1 MNTSISH
8 YFIVTS
14 SYLGFTLSDG
24 ALRMLV
30 LFYFFKLGFSPLTL
44 ALLFLLYEFAGV
56 VANLGGGWL
65 TTRFGIRI
73 MLLVG
78 LSLQIIGL
86 SFLSLLDPSFDYILS
101 IIWVLAAQGISGLA
115 KDFTKTASKS
125 AIKSMEVDGR
135 QGLFYW
141 VSWFTG
147 SKNAM
152 KGIGFFLGGIL
163 LTKFGFQN
171 SLWVMAGSLGL
182 VLLLV
187 SFLLPKN
194 LGTSRPSGRIKEL
207 FSKSPEVNK
216 IALARIFLF
225 GGRDI
230 WFVVAIPI
238 FLYTNGWDF
247 WEVGGFLAGWTVFYG
262 LVQAIAP
269 NIIYVTN
276 NGKETVSSTSILV
289 WSISLALVSL
299 FLLGIMSAK
308 TDLLLLL
315 SGLILFG
322 FVFAINSSLHSFLI
336 VAYAGSKKA
345 AEDIGFYYAA
355 NAAGRLFGTFLSGLL
370 FQQGGVLACLAGTT
384 LFLIATSFVVW
395 RLPELKT

>member
-86 SFLSLLDPSFDYILS
+86 IFLSLLDPSFDYILS

-115 KDFTKTASKS
+115 KDVTKTASKS

-276 NGKETVSSTSILV
+276 NGKKTVSSTSILV

>member
-86 SFLSLLDPSFDYILS
+86 IFLSLLDPSFDYFLS

-125 AIKSMEVDGR
+125 AIKNMEVDGR

-276 NGKETVSSTSILV
+276 DGKKTVSSTSILV
-289 WSISLALVSL
+289 WSISLALVAL
-299 FLLGIMSAK
+299 ILLGIMSAK

-355 NAAGRLFGTFLSGLL
+355 NAAGRLFGTILSGLL

>member
-8 YFIVTS
+8 YLIVTS

-30 LFYFFKLGFSPLTL
+30 LFYFFKLGFSPLML

-56 VANLGGGWL
+56 IANLGGGWL

-86 SFLSLLDPSFDYILS
+86 IFLSLLDPSFDYILS

-125 AIKSMEVDGR
+125 AIKSMEVDER

-262 LVQAIAP
+262 IVQAIAP
-269 NIIYVTN
+269 NIIHLTN
-276 NGKETVSSTSILV
+276 NGKTVSSKSILV
-289 WSISLALVSL
+289 WSISLALVPL
-299 FLLGIMSAK
+299 CLLGIMLAK

-315 SGLILFG
+315 SGLVLFG

-370 FQQGGVLACLAGTT
+370 FQLGGVLACLAGTT

>member
-86 SFLSLLDPSFDYILS
+86 IFLSLLDPSFDYILS

-276 NGKETVSSTSILV
+276 NGKKTVSSTSILV

>member
-8 YFIVTS
+8 YLIVTS

-86 SFLSLLDPSFDYILS
+86 IFLSLLDPSFDYILS

-269 NIIYVTN
+269 NIMHLTN
-276 NGKETVSSTSILV
+276 NGKTVSSTSILV

>member
-8 YFIVTS
+8 YLIVTS

-56 VANLGGGWL
+56 IANLGGGWL

-86 SFLSLLDPSFDYILS
+86 IFLSLLDPSFDYILS

-276 NGKETVSSTSILV
+276 DGKKTVSSTSILV
-289 WSISLALVSL
+289 WSISLALVAL
-299 FLLGIMSAK
+299 ILLGIMSAK

-395 RLPELKT
+395 RLPEL

>member
-8 YFIVTS
+8 YLIVTL

-86 SFLSLLDPSFDYILS
+86 IFLSLLDPSFDYILS

-276 NGKETVSSTSILV
+276 NGKKTVSSTSILV

-370 FQQGGVLACLAGTT
+370 FQLGGVLACLAGTT

>member
-8 YFIVTS
+8 YLIVTL

-30 LFYFFKLGFSPLTL
+30 LFYFFKLGFSPLML

-56 VANLGGGWL
+56 IANLGGGWL

-86 SFLSLLDPSFDYILS
+86 IFLSLLDPSFDYILS

-135 QGLFYW
+135 QVLFYW

-276 NGKETVSSTSILV
+276 NGKKTVSSTSILV

-299 FLLGIMSAK
+299 FLLCIMSAK

-370 FQQGGVLACLAGTT
+370 FQLGGVLACLAGTT

>member
-8 YFIVTS
+8 YLIVTS

-86 SFLSLLDPSFDYILS
+86 IFLSLLDPSFDYILS

-141 VSWFTG
+141 VAWFTG

-276 NGKETVSSTSILV
+276 NGKKTVSSTSILV

-370 FQQGGVLACLAGTT
+370 FQLGGVLACLAGTT

>member
-86 SFLSLLDPSFDYILS
+86 IFLSLLDPSFDYILS

-147 SKNAM
+147 SKNAI

-225 GGRDI
+225 GGRDV

-276 NGKETVSSTSILV
+276 NGKKTVSSTSILV

-395 RLPELKT
+395 RLPEL

>member
-86 SFLSLLDPSFDYILS
+86 IFLSLLDPSFDYILS

-269 NIIYVTN
+269 NIIHLTN
-276 NGKETVSSTSILV
+276 NGKTVSSTSILV

-370 FQQGGVLACLAGTT
+370 FQLGGMLACLAGTT

>member
-1 MNTSISH
+1 MNTSISQ

-14 SYLGFTLSDG
+14 SYLGFTLTDG

-30 LFYFFKLGFSPLTL
+30 LFHFFKLGYSPLTL

-56 VANLGGGWL
+56 IANFGGGWL

-73 MLLVG
+73 MLSVG

-86 SFLSLLDPSFDYILS
+86 IFLSLLDPSFDYILS

-115 KDFTKTASKS
+115 KDVTKTASKS
-125 AIKSMEVDGR
+125 AIKGMEVDGR

-269 NIIYVTN
+269 NIIHLTN
-276 NGKETVSSTSILV
+276 NGKTVSSTSILV

>member
-8 YFIVTS
+8 YLIVTS

-30 LFYFFKLGFSPLTL
+30 LFYFFKLGFSPLML

-56 VANLGGGWL
+56 IANLGGGWL

-86 SFLSLLDPSFDYILS
+86 IFLSLLDPSFDYILS

-187 SFLLPKN
+187 SFTLPKN

-230 WFVVAIPI
+230 WFVVAIPV

-269 NIIYVTN
+269 NIIHLTN
-276 NGKETVSSTSILV
+276 NGKTVSSKSILV
-289 WSISLALVSL
+289 WSISLALVPL
-299 FLLGIMSAK
+299 CLLGIMLTK

-370 FQQGGVLACLAGTT
+370 FQLGGVLACLAGTT

>member
-8 YFIVTS
+8 YLIVTS

-30 LFYFFKLGFSPLTL
+30 LFYFFKLGFSPLML

-56 VANLGGGWL
+56 IANLGGGWL

-86 SFLSLLDPSFDYILS
+86 IFLSLLDPSFDYILS

-269 NIIYVTN
+269 NIINATN
-276 NGKETVSSTSILV
+276 KEKTVSSTSVLV

-370 FQQGGVLACLAGTT
+370 FQLGGVLACLAGTT

>member
-8 YFIVTS
+8 YLIVTS

-86 SFLSLLDPSFDYILS
+86 IFLSLLDPSFDYILS

-125 AIKSMEVDGR
+125 AIKSMEVDRR

-276 NGKETVSSTSILV
+276 NGKKTVSSTSILV

-395 RLPELKT
+395 RLPQLKT

>member
-86 SFLSLLDPSFDYILS
+86 IFLSLLDPSFDYILS

-276 NGKETVSSTSILV
+276 NGKKTVSPTSILV

-370 FQQGGVLACLAGTT
+370 FQLGGVLACLAGTT
-384 LFLIATSFVVW
+384 LFLIATSVVVW
-395 RLPELKT
+395 RLPEL

>member
-86 SFLSLLDPSFDYILS
+86 IFLSLLDPSFGYILS
-101 IIWVLAAQGISGLA
+101 IIWVLVAQGISGLA

-269 NIIYVTN
+269 NIMHVTN
-276 NGKETVSSTSILV
+276 KGKTVSSTSILV

-370 FQQGGVLACLAGTT
+370 FQLGGVLACLAGTT

>member
-8 YFIVTS
+8 YLIVTS

-56 VANLGGGWL
+56 IANLGGGWL

-86 SFLSLLDPSFDYILS
+86 IFLSLLDPSFGYILS

-269 NIIYVTN
+269 NIMHVTN
-276 NGKETVSSTSILV
+276 KGKTVSSTSILV

-370 FQQGGVLACLAGTT
+370 FQLGGVLACLAGTT

-395 RLPELKT
+395 RLPQLKT

>member
-8 YFIVTS
+8 YLIVTS

-86 SFLSLLDPSFDYILS
+86 IFLSLLDPSFDYILS

-276 NGKETVSSTSILV
+276 NGKKTVSSTSILV

-384 LFLIATSFVVW
+384 LFLIATSVVVW
-395 RLPELKT
+395 RLPEL

>member
-8 YFIVTS
+8 YLIVTS

-86 SFLSLLDPSFDYILS
+86 IFLSLLDPSFDYILS

-269 NIIYVTN
+269 NIIHLTN
-276 NGKETVSSTSILV
+276 NGKTVSSTSILV

>member
-8 YFIVTS
+8 YLIVTS

-86 SFLSLLDPSFDYILS
+86 IFLSLLDPSFDYILS

-269 NIIYVTN
+269 NMIYVTN
-276 NGKETVSSTSILV
+276 NGKKTVSSTSILV

-322 FVFAINSSLHSFLI
+322 FAFAINSSLHSFLI

-370 FQQGGVLACLAGTT
+370 FQLGGVLACLAGTT

>member
-8 YFIVTS
+8 YLIVTS

-56 VANLGGGWL
+56 IANLGGGWL
-65 TTRFGIRI
+65 TTRYGIRI

-86 SFLSLLDPSFDYILS
+86 IFLSLLDPSFGYILS
-101 IIWVLAAQGISGLA
+101 IIWVLVAQGISGLA

-276 NGKETVSSTSILV
+276 NGKKTVSSTSILV

>member
-8 YFIVTS
+8 YLIVTL

-56 VANLGGGWL
+56 IANLGGGWL

-86 SFLSLLDPSFDYILS
+86 IFLSLLDPSFDYILS

-269 NIIYVTN
+269 NIIHLTN
-276 NGKETVSSTSILV
+276 NGKTVSSTSILV
-289 WSISLALVSL
+289 WSISLALVPL

>member
-8 YFIVTS
+8 YLIVTS

-86 SFLSLLDPSFDYILS
+86 IFLSLLDPSFDYILS

-115 KDFTKTASKS
+115 KDVTKTASKS

-276 NGKETVSSTSILV
+276 NGKKTVSSTSILV

>member
-44 ALLFLLYEFAGV
+44 ALLFLLYEFGGII
-56 VANLGGGWL
+56 ANLGGGWL

-86 SFLSLLDPSFDYILS
+86 IFLSLLDPSFDYILS

-115 KDFTKTASKS
+115 KDVTKTASKS

-276 NGKETVSSTSILV
+276 NGKKTVSSTSILV

>member
-1 MNTSISH
+1 MNASISH

-86 SFLSLLDPSFDYILS
+86 IFLSLLDPSFDYILS

-135 QGLFYW
+135 QVLFYW

-276 NGKETVSSTSILV
+276 NGKRTVSSTSILV

-370 FQQGGVLACLAGTT
+370 FQQGGVLACLTGTT